1 MAEHLATHENQQVI
15 IQGTRMFPI
24 TPSDTVD
31 LTIPKA
37 ALYCN
42 ADMTVAVV
50 LVDDPDNTGTILKLN
65 KGYQPLIVKRVLSTG
80 TNLGGE
86 SLFGIV

>member
-1 MAEHLATHENQQVI
+1 MGNLITHENKEVI
-15 IQGTRMFPI
+15 IQGTRLFPI
-24 TPSDTVD
+24 TPSNTLD

-50 LVDDPDNTGTILKLN
+50 LVDDIDNTGHVLKLN

>member
-1 MAEHLATHENQQVI
+1 MGNLITHENKEVI
-15 IQGTRMFPI
+15 IQGTRLFPI
-24 TPSDTVD
+24 TPSNTADI
-31 LTIPKA
+31 LIPKA

-42 ADMTVAVV
+42 GDMTLAVV
-50 LVDDPDNTGTILKLN
+50 LVDDTDNAGHILKLN

-80 TNLGGE
+80 TDLGGE

>member
-15 IQGTRMFPI
+15 IQGTRAFEIIP
-24 TPSDTVD
+24 DDDND

-50 LVDDPDNTGTILKLN
+50 LVDDPDNTGHVFKFN

-80 TNLGGE
+80 TSLGGE
-86 SLFGIV
+86 SLFGLV